1 MLRPSFQPC
10 VDGLKSAAA
19 RSSFQ
24 YAFVTVF
31 TTVLFI
37 STHLVLAPIA
47 PPSPWRFRKGIA
59 PVAGAWRRNHRTQGP
74 GSCKRRSCRA
84 VRDACPHRCLPP
96 PLSGRHAAPFPC
108 IAPWGLPILR
118 SSTPQTPPCTN
129 DSVKRCIRMRRRWAY
144 MLLMQAEER
153 AMGQQHLPGIRC
165 QPALGEVPN
174 LLLDGLAAIPGRYLQ
189 RNRLSDRARDPHTHC
204 LQNS

>member
-1 MLRPSFQPC
+1 MLWPSFQPC
-10 VDGLKSAAA
+10 VGGLKSAAA

-31 TTVLFI
+31 TIVLFI
-37 STHLVLAPIA
+37 STNQVLVPIA
-47 PPSPWRFRKGIA
+47 RPSPWRFRKGIA

-153 AMGQQHLPGIRC
+153 ARGQQPLPGIRC
-165 QPALGEVPN
+165 ATCTGGSPQ
-174 LLLDGLAAIPGRYLQ
+174 
-189 RNRLSDRARDPHTHC
+189 S
-204 LQNS
+204 SS